1 MKKAVSNEQ
10 PFFVNL
16 LQVLVKRPLLFD
28 RFPIEF
34 LYVF

>member
-10 PFFVNL
+10 PFFVGL
-16 LQVLVKRPLLFD
+16 LQVLVKQPLLFD